1 MVNTRLI
8 SKLLWKRGRLRRRDL
23 WPRGRLEAYQ
33 ARALYLLREHA
44 YARSPFYRRFHRGL
58 TARPLD
64 ELPVLSKAV
73 LMEHFDELVTDPSV
87 RLAEVEAHLATR
99 NASEKI

>member
-8 SKLLWKRGRLRRRDL
+8 SKLLWKRGRLRRRDH
-23 WPRGRLEAYQ
+23 WPRERLDAYQ

-44 YARSPFYRRFHRGL
+44 YARSPFYRQFHRGL
-58 TARPLD
+58 TDRPLD
-64 ELPVLSKAV
+64 QLPVLSKAA

-87 RLAEVEAHLATR
+87 RLAEVEAHLANLR
-99 NASEKI
+99 G